1 MKRVMVKL
9 AHGSGAAGCLA
20 LHWSRGRLRA
30 LTTLVEVVVGGQ
42 RRWYCSKK
50 PQFLLDEAEIAALV
64 NRLCVEKV
72 QVEEW
77 LPKARWKGQNFDLR
91 IVTIGGR
98 PRHVVARASPWTFT
112 NLTLGGHRGDL
123 AVIQERIGTEGWQLL
138 RDTCAMAA
146 RVFPGCYSLGIDL
159 LLKPDYRRH
168 VVLEINAFGELLLNQ
183 LDEGE
188 NTYTAIL
195 SSWKRNEAMA
205 RPTTVAS

>member
-1 MKRVMVKL
+1 
-9 AHGSGAAGCLA
+9 
-20 LHWSRGRLRA
+20 
-30 LTTLVEVVVGGQ
+30 
-42 RRWYCSKK
+42 
-50 PQFLLDEAEIAALV
+50 
-64 NRLCVEKV
+64 
-72 QVEEW
+72 
-77 LPKARWKGQNFDLR
+77 
-91 IVTIGGR
+91 
-98 PRHVVARASPWTFT
+98 
-112 NLTLGGHRGDL
+112 
-123 AVIQERIGTEGWQLL
+123 
-138 RDTCAMAA
+138 MAA